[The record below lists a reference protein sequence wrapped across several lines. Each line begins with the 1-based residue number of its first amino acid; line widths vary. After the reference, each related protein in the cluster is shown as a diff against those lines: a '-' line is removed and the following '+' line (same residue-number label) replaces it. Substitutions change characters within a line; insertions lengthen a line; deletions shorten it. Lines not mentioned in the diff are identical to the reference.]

1 MDPEARK
8 ATEMR
13 KNIIIRKQKR
23 DEDQMTRV
31 CLLSLQ
37 TRYKMVSSETTST
50 EITKA
55 SSPRFN
61 SETLYYRFKYTQ
73 SSLIF

>member
-1 MDPEARK
+1 MNPEARK

-31 CLLSLQ
+31 GLLSPQ
-37 TRYKMVSSETTST
+37 TRLDGFVGKYLVGNNQGFFSC
-50 EITKA
+50 I
-55 SSPRFN
+55 N
-61 SETLYYRFKYTQ
+61 SV
-73 SSLIF
+73 

>member
-1 MDPEARK
+1 MVPKAKK

-50 EITKA
+50 ETTKV

-61 SETLYYRFKYTQ
+61 SVTLYYRFKYTQ

>member
-13 KNIIIRKQKR
+13 KNIIVRKQKR

-50 EITKA
+50 ETTKA

-61 SETLYYRFKYTQ
+61 SVTPLL
-73 SSLIF
+73 SI